1 MLKKSVKNRLPET
14 PRVVGRRWFCSFIFY
29 EFSFV
34 DDRHPFQTG
43 LNPNSSQR
51 SEGPPSTHHSVSL
64 ICFSGV
70 SPAAVTTEPVAPE
83 SPHHCG
89 GRELIL
95 DTKLG
100 HFYQELSSIYNLKVR
115 PRGQDCMAAGLRF
128 TRPWGWK
135 KRWGGGG
142 CKLPW
147 ASSHLIH
154 ASACEDSSIRADLFS
169 QRSSDGGRHLHSLL
183 LPLLQHL
190 YAAVSFLLLL
200 RHRHFCEDL

>member
-70 SPAAVTTEPVAPE
+70 PPAAVTTEPVAPE

-135 KRWGGGG
+135 KRWGAGG
-142 CKLPW
+142 W
-147 ASSHLIH
+147 
-154 ASACEDSSIRADLFS
+154 
-169 QRSSDGGRHLHSLL
+169 GGVQTPMSLL
-183 LPLLQHL
+183 SLNPCQRMWGFQHQGWFIFPEEQWWRKTL
-190 YAAVSFLLLL
+190 AFTSAAAIAATFI
-200 RHRHFCEDL
+200 CCG